1 MNPQVVF
8 YQRIV
13 DRIREMR
20 QNVDELEKGLEKI
33 GVDGLS
39 FNEWRDKLDEQEAVV
54 QRKMGQELQAGS

>member
-1 MNPQVVF
+1 MNTQADF
-8 YQRIV
+8 YRQII

-39 FNEWRDKLDEQEAVV
+39 FNEWRGKLDEQEAVV
-54 QRKMGQELQAGS
+54 QRKMDQALQTSS